1 MDSSEVQLANM
12 PPMLITFEVSNPV
25 RSRVRSDVQ
34 LVNMCFV
41 LLLLGALDLG
51 SETVS
56 KLVQLARIL
65 SRYLTFE
72 ISNPDKSISLRD
84 LHPSKANPISVT
96 LVVSK
101 PFRLMLCNE
110 LQPQNIDFILVKL
123 RVSHFASPIVVR
135 LEQP

>member
-1 MDSSEVQLANM
+1 M
-12 PPMLITFEVSNPV
+12 
-25 RSRVRSDVQ
+25 
-34 LVNMCFV
+34 

-72 ISNPDKSISLRD
+72 ISNPDRSISLRD
-84 LHPSKANPISVT
+84 LHPSKANPITVT

-101 PFRLMLCNE
+101 PFRLMLGNE

-123 RVSHFASPIVVR
+123 RVSHFTSPIVVR